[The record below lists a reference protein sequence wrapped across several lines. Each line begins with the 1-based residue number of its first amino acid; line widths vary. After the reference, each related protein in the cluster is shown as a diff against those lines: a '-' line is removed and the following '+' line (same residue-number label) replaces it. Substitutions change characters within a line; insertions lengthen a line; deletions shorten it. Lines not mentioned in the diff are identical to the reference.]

1 MSFVFHFKD
10 SLCAQGTETSGWWGS
25 STEGD
30 KAWGIAMAVQR
41 TSFSRNK
48 IWSLVEKRSEDRS
61 AVHWWCQS
69 LQTIFCLGNHW
80 APWQNRD
87 QTETSEL
94 TNEKSQCAEEN
105 WKPFPLY
112 LDFIWRRKPMQVCM
126 PMYVYMCE
134 FVCAH
139 VYIYTPPLCTRSLG
153 TSLCP
158 PAPFCP

>member
-1 MSFVFHFKD
+1 MFLQIINMSFVFHFKD

-25 STEGD
+25 STEGE
-30 KAWGIAMAVQR
+30 KAWDIAMAVQR
-41 TSFSRNK
+41 RSFSRNK

-94 TNEKSQCAEEN
+94 TNEKSQCAEE
-105 WKPFPLY
+105 KLETFSSLLGLHLKKKTY
-112 LDFIWRRKPMQVCM
+112 ASMYAYVCIYVWICLCSCVHLHTTT
-126 PMYVYMCE
+126 MY
-134 FVCAH
+134 
-139 VYIYTPPLCTRSLG
+139 
-153 TSLCP
+153 
-158 PAPFCP
+158 